1 MRAQRS
7 RATNSK
13 HCLERMGRKV
23 DLGLDGAQIPIAT
36 FSRSVSWSLGGAGRK
51 RSRTEAAPA
60 ACSLKIL
67 CDTS

>member
-7 RATNSK
+7 RATNSE

-23 DLGLDGAQIPIAT
+23 DLGHDGAQIPIAT
-36 FSRSVSWSLGGAGRK
+36 FSRAVSWSLGAGRK

>member
-13 HCLERMGRKV
+13 HCLERKGRKV
-23 DLGLDGAQIPIAT
+23 DLGHHGAQIPIAT
-36 FSRSVSWSLGGAGRK
+36 FSRAVSYSLGGAGRM
-51 RSRTEAAPA
+51 RSSTESASATY
-60 ACSLKIL
+60 SLKIL